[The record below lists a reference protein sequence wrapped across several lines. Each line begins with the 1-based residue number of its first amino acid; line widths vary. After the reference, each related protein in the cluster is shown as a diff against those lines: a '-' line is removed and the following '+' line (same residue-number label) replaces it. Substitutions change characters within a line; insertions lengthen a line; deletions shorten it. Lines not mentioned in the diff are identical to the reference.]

1 VGSDGEIFWLNNN
14 MLLKLQNI
22 YMLMED
28 YNSSV
33 NQTKNILKNNNVQ
46 NWEQIT
52 KDLERIYDS
61 VRFEDDEHKNS
72 RSDQDIPSLAFLIL
86 TGWNT
91 NRISELYNKY
101 CNTKA
106 IYSKNYLTR
115 WSQEIRNTIQKN
127 KWFKPSEEK
136 TKYLQEEAT
145 ALIELVHKHYVPVE
159 NKTEEPEEYKGDD
172 EDVVFDND
180 KLLIYR
186 ADSMDKC
193 ILYGNKNL
201 CISYPKK
208 DNYYWKYRLGKMR
221 GDDKGMTTYFV
232 NWKDGSN
239 KILIDALGD
248 EDGGVDAYSWNP
260 ISTNSDSD
268 ISKEELIRKFPELKE
283 PFDRNVFQFVE
294 YGENEKRAYEIDEN
308 IRSILDKKLNGFSD
322 YDIFVQLDK
331 NISDSD
337 WNNLKLDDKTKRIL
351 FKKYMGAGG
360 FVSLENIEKY
370 GTTKDLPWYEDI
382 LSRAKDKSIRY
393 YLNVKG
399 DVTNPK
405 IKEYYLEEKVRV
417 DELEKQIR
425 QGKFILLRGQNLY
438 FLPDLEDV
446 VWEGYFDCSNNQLQS
461 LQGAPQKVGGYF
473 NCYNNQLQ
481 SLQGAPQTVG
491 GYFSCHD
498 NQLQSLQGAP
508 QTVGGYFSCHDNQL
522 QSLQG
527 APQTVG
533 GYFSCS
539 YNQLQS
545 LQGAPQKVGGY
556 FHCHNNQLQSL
567 QGAPQKVGGYFSCYN
582 NQLQSLQGAPQKV
595 GGDFHCH
602 NNQLQSLQGAPQK
615 VGGYFNCSDN
625 QLQSL
630 QGAPQKVG
638 GDFNC
643 YNNQLQSLQGAP
655 QKVGGYFH
663 CHNNQL
669 QSLQGAP
676 QYDLEMEQWGI
687 NFKKQLQDE
696 IKAEIASED
705 TLKEHY
711 NFQYLIERVADIFQ
725 ESVSKPIDKKI
736 IKQISRDMEQVEINN
751 FSMDYAAD
759 YEDLEYDS
767 KLKGFMGYGLFEND
781 KMVGYIY
788 GYQMGADGEY
798 EDVDI
803 NSINFYDNDFKKLL
817 QTKGFERVCNPRH
830 TFYVSNLAINR
841 ENRIGLTKIL
851 SPFLNDIRKGGYKF
865 IVFDGLEDTL
875 RLLRNK
881 DRLQNMGME
890 ILADVEDYDSSLVLL
905 CFN

>member
-1 VGSDGEIFWLNNN
+1 

-425 QGKFILLRGQNLY
+425 QGKFILLGGQNLY

-446 VWEGYFDCSNNQLQS
+446 VWEGSFDCSHNQLQS
-461 LQGAPQKVGGYF
+461 LQGAPQKVGV
-473 NCYNNQLQ
+473 
-481 SLQGAPQTVG
+481 S
-491 GYFSCHD
+491 FSCHD
-498 NQLQSLQGAP
+498 NQLQSLQ
-508 QTVGGYFSCHDNQL
+508 S
-522 QSLQG
+522 
-527 APQTVG
+527 
-533 GYFSCS
+533 
-539 YNQLQS
+539 
-545 LQGAPQKVGGY
+545 APQKVGGY
-556 FHCHNNQLQSL
+556 FNCHNNQLQSL
-567 QGAPQKVGGYFSCYN
+567 QGAPQKVGGYF
-582 NQLQSLQGAPQKV
+582 
-595 GGDFHCH
+595 D
-602 NNQLQSLQGAPQK
+602 
-615 VGGYFNCSDN
+615 CSDN

-638 GDFNC
+638 GSFHC
-643 YNNQLQSLQGAP
+643 YGSQLQSLQGAP
-655 QKVGGYFH
+655 QKVGGSFN
-663 CHNNQL
+663 CSDNQL

-676 QYDLEMEQWGI
+676 QTYDLEMEQWAI